1 VKVRCSKP
9 RSPLFFVIIKP
20 NYSNLKSMQ
29 GIQYIIDDQGEKKAV
44 VIDLEQWGQEWNA
57 FYHLLLAH
65 SDSNENW
72 LQQPLFLEKLD
83 QSLEWNRNHPPQTS
97 DLDLLETQLQNNE

>member
-1 VKVRCSKP
+1 
-9 RSPLFFVIIKP
+9 
-20 NYSNLKSMQ
+20 MQ

-57 FYHLLLAH
+57 FYHLLLAQ
-65 SDSNENW
+65 SDSHEDW

-83 QSLEWNRNHPPQTS
+83 QALEWNRHHPPQTS
-97 DLDLLETQLQNNE
+97 DLDFLETQLQNNE